1 MLAHGNVS
9 IRSYTIF
16 PQRIVQTAAD
26 LSPLETDLR
35 ANWPET
41 VTYLTYPYDGGKATE
56 RWDHPFTRTD
66 TRVHRDSE

>member
-1 MLAHGNVS
+1 MS

-16 PQRIVQTAAD
+16 PQRMVQTAAAP
-26 LSPLETDLR
+26 SPLETDLR

-56 RWDHPFTRTD
+56 RWDDLWPIF
-66 TRVHRDSE
+66 